1 MCDLKAKAV
10 KCYRCLQSSNLAVGG
25 RGGGDV
31 GERYIAITLP
41 GMDMV

>member
-25 RGGGDV
+25 GGDV

>member
-1 MCDLKAKAV
+1 MCDLKAKAA
-10 KCYRCLQSSNLAVGG
+10 KCYRCLQSSNLAV
-25 RGGGDV
+25 RGGDV